1 MGGVNCFLLVA
12 APLHRQTIV
21 VDDFSETLSALLA
34 AAACIFTAA
43 RGRGRTRQAWGLI
56 GIAAALWGL
65 GQVAWTYQ
73 EVILGLVP
81 ANLFPSY
88 PDLGYLLSVPFAIV
102 GLLGLA
108 LLLRGV
114 PDGPDPGLQFVA
126 QLPPCPLPVGG
137 LGALRLAAHLGPRRP
152 VPQPHG

>member
-1 MGGVNCFLLVA
+1 MGRRSFLLLVVAIAVVGGVNCFLLAA

-21 VDDFSETLSALLA
+21 VDDWSETLSALLA
-34 AAACIFTAA
+34 AGACLFTAA

-102 GLLGLA
+102 GLLRL
-108 LLLRGV
+108 
-114 PDGPDPGLQFVA
+114 PG
-126 QLPPCPLPVGG
+126 
-137 LGALRLAAHLGPRRP
+137 AAATNE
-152 VPQPHG
+152 